1 MYVFDMETGD
11 AYSVD
16 FAHLQTYLQQLLI
29 DRANCE
35 DSYLK
40 SLCYALDA
48 YLTHCNSPMV
58 HECEDM
64 LHVIFAYEQ
73 PVDDVAGIQDLARI
87 LKVSNTL
94 EL

>member
-1 MYVFDMETGD
+1 MYVFDMESGD

-16 FAHLQTYLQQLLI
+16 FAHLQTYLQQLFI

-48 YLTHCNSPMV
+48 YLTHCNSPIV

-64 LHVIFAYEQ
+64 LHVIFAYEH
-73 PVDDVAGIQDLARI
+73 PVDDVASKQLLRLLHLVDL
-87 LKVSNTL
+87 L
-94 EL
+94 ES